1 MTKRLTT
8 LLAML
13 AALVVSAVATAMCVL
28 VAPPPAKAAFPGE
41 TAA

>member
-13 AALVVSAVATAMCVL
+13 AALVVSAVAMAMCVL
-28 VAPPPAKAAFPGE
+28 VEVRGE
-41 TAA
+41 TV